1 MIGIAAACRCD
12 EMIKMGTSNVQDLG
26 SLLLI
31 NIPDSKTHKKRSF
44 TVIGEPYI
52 SICRKYV
59 SLRLEN
65 IPERRFFLKYCKG
78 KCHRAVMGI
87 HSTQECC
94 ILSEITALQST
105 QDTVFGALQL
115 HCLWIVEPILHA

>member
-1 MIGIAAACRCD
+1 
-12 EMIKMGTSNVQDLG
+12 MGTSDVQDLG

-44 TVIGEPYI
+44 TVIGEPYT

-65 IPERRFFLKYCKG
+65 IPERQYTG
-78 KCHRAVMGI
+78 
-87 HSTQECC
+87 
-94 ILSEITALQST
+94 
-105 QDTVFGALQL
+105 
-115 HCLWIVEPILHA
+115 HCLRRTSATLLVDSGANLTCLKRHGGWKPSSVADGYIEDSLANKKEIATKI